1 MDNGIFEEM
10 WKGSFSE
17 DLSEIQ
23 NFWDLRAEDFN
34 ENSTKKETQM
44 RKLDLIEFLFSKG
57 ALNKEN
63 NILDIGCGPGKY
75 SMEFAK
81 IAESVMG
88 VDISP
93 KMIEYAEKNVKS
105 QGLNNVSFK
114 LIPWQNL
121 NIEEL
126 GWNKKFDLSFASMS
140 PAINSKETLLKMIE
154 TSKNYCFISGFVHRN
169 NNIYDELSKKL
180 FGQEQK
186 NKKKVGNSIY
196 CAFNILWNLGF
207 HPEITYKDVVWR
219 KECTV
224 EKATESYILQF
235 SKQGSDDKHLKEKIK
250 DYLETISKNDK
261 IKETTKAK
269 IAWMFWKVS

>member
-10 WKGSFSE
+10 WKGSFSG

-23 NFWDLRAEDFN
+23 KFWDSRAEDFN
-34 ENSTKKETQM
+34 GYALEKEKQM
-44 RKLDLIEFLFSKG
+44 RKLELIEFLISKG
-57 ALNKEN
+57 ALSKEN
-63 NILDIGCGPGKY
+63 NVLDIGCGPGKY

-93 KMIEYAEKNVKS
+93 KMLEYAEKNIKS

-114 LIPWQNL
+114 LLPWQNL

-140 PAINSKETLLKMIE
+140 PAINSKDALLKMIE

-207 HPEITYKDVVWR
+207 HPEITYKDVVWE
-219 KECTV
+219 KDLTI
-224 EKATESYILQF
+224 EKATEFYTLEF
-235 SKQGSDDKHLKEKIK
+235 SKVVSDDKHLKEKIK
-250 DYLETISKNDK
+250 DYLETISKNGN
-261 IKETTKAK
+261 IKENTEAK
-269 IAWMFWKVS
+269 IAWMLWKVS